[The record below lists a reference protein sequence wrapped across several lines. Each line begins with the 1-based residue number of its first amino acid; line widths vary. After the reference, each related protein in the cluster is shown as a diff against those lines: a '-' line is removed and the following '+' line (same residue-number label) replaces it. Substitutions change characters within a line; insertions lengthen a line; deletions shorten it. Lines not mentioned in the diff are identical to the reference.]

1 MNRIEAMT
9 QLGND
14 LDVSPVPDTISG
26 LVSML
31 GGTRAAAGLIP
42 GDAKVSSKQ
51 RTIQRYLRAERGET
65 GKNVRG
71 QSAEKRN
78 AFTEALR
85 QAVID
90 AQCAAV
96 RAKHPHGFRAKV
108 TGKFF
113 YSYAQ
118 AGRSIIPVT
127 IPRADMDNIVE
138 FIQDGDYSEAADLFD
153 RAFAA
158 SYAPDGSLDE
168 LRFGED
174 EDDPDA
180 FDSLTIS

>member
-9 QLGND
+9 QLGDD
-14 LDVSPVPDTISG
+14 LNVSPVPDSISG
-26 LVSML
+26 IVSLL

-42 GDAKVSSKQ
+42 GDAKITSKQ
-51 RTIQRYLRAERGET
+51 RTLQRYLRAERGET

-71 QSAEKRN
+71 QSAEKRS
-78 AFTEALR
+78 AFTARLR

-90 AQCAAV
+90 DQCAAV

-108 TGKFF
+108 KGKFF
-113 YSYAQ
+113 LSYAQ
-118 AGRSIIPVT
+118 PGRSIVAVT

-138 FIQDGDYSEAADLFD
+138 FIQDEEYARAADLFD

-168 LRFGED
+168 MRFGED
-174 EDDPDA
+174 DADPDA

>member
-42 GDAKVSSKQ
+42 GEAKVSSKQ
-51 RTIQRYLRAERGET
+51 RTLQRYLRAERGET

-71 QSAEKRN
+71 QSAEKRS
-78 AFTEALR
+78 AFTDALR

-108 TGKFF
+108 KGKFF

-118 AGRSIIPVT
+118 AGRSVVAVT

-138 FIQDGDYSEAADLFD
+138 LIQDDEYAKAADLFD

-158 SYAPDGSLDE
+158 SYAPDGSLDDM
-168 LRFGED
+168 RWGED
-174 EDDPDA
+174 DADPDA